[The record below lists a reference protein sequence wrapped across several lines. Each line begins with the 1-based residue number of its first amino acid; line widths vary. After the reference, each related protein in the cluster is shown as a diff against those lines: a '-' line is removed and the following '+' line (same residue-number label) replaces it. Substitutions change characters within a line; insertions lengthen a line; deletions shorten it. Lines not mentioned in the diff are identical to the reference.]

1 MPAYVKLDVAASLAI
16 FHSASGSSSLS
27 ITGRVDNLLDKK
39 YEDVLHYAAP
49 RRTFLIGARLT
60 GSL

>member
-1 MPAYVKLDVAASLAI
+1 M
-16 FHSASGSSSLS
+16 S
-27 ITGRVDNLLDKK
+27 ITGRVDNVMDKK
-39 YEDVLHYAAP
+39 YEDVLHYTAA